1 MYKGIKHI
9 LVKIK
14 ENIMTMRN
22 QMRISK
28 KKITKPM
35 KIIYLKRTIMK
46 IFKKHF

>member
-1 MYKGIKHI
+1 MYKEIKHI

-28 KKITKPM
+28 KKITEPM
-35 KIIYLKRTIMK
+35 KIIYLKRAINEN
-46 IFKKHF
+46 F